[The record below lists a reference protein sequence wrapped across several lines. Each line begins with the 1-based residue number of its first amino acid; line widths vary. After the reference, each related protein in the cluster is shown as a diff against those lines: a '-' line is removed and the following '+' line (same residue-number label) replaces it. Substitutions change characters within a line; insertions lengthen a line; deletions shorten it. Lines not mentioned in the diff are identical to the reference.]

1 MRFDLLK
8 PVYQE
13 EEGGEGG
20 TGGTGGPTIE
30 ELQTA
35 LDAAQKSV
43 TALENKQVE
52 LLDEAKKAKAARK
65 AVEEAARL
73 DAENKAKGQGDFE
86 QLYKSS
92 EAARL
97 ALQEEHVALKGNV
110 ANEKR
115 NNEAMKIAT
124 SLADGPNAELLSEQ
138 IAKRLKFTDEG
149 LKVTDA
155 SGNLT
160 VSSLKDLA
168 TEFQNNDRYKA
179 LLKGNQSSG
188 GGASGGSNSGGAAK
202 TMTRAEFNTLDPVA
216 QSKAMKDGMKLT
228 DT

>member
-13 EEGGEGG
+13 EAGGEGG
-20 TGGTGGPTIE
+20 GSGGPTIE

-35 LDAAQKSV
+35 LAAAQNSV
-43 TALENKQVE
+43 AALENKQVE
-52 LLDEAKKAKAARK
+52 LLDEAKKAKAQRK
-65 AVEEAARL
+65 AIEDAARV
-73 DAENKAKGQGDFE
+73 DAETKAKGEGNFE

-97 ALQEEHVALKGNV
+97 ALQDEYSSLKGNV

-115 NNEAMKIAT
+115 NGEAMKLAM
-124 SLADGPNAELLSEQ
+124 SMADGANAELLSEQ

-155 SGNLT
+155 NGNLT

-168 TEFQNNDRYKA
+168 TEFQTNDRYA
-179 LLKGNQSSG
+179 SLLKGNQSSG

-202 TMTRAEFNTLDPVA
+202 TKTRAEFNALDPVA
-216 QSKAMKDGMKLT
+216 QSKFMKGGGKLT